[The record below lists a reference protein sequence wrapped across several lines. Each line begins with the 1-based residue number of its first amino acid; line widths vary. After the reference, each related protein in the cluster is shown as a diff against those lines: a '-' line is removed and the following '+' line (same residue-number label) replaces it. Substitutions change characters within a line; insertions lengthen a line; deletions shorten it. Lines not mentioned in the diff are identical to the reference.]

1 MTHLK
6 QIIFQ
11 SLAMYGLC
19 LAVATPAN
27 AGLIGVSK
35 ITIANSIGQ
44 PLQVSEVIAWG
55 SSSATDLAL
64 SSAGATASA
73 TGYLQGFNGSCKGS
87 GFGSTGQGNADCVID
102 GSSVPLSYYDSPYT
116 YHGSST
122 SDILSIFLSAPSEL
136 DWFEI
141 LGRTDTTLRDEYSV
155 TFYDTQNIQ
164 LYQTIAN
171 ANNSTH
177 RTGQIALPNTA
188 VPEPSTIAIF
198 GLGLMGLGL
207 NRRRQLKAA

>member
-1 MTHLK
+1 MKHIK

-11 SLAMYGLC
+11 SLALCGLS
-19 LAVATPAN
+19 LAIAAPAN

-73 TGYLQGFNGSCKGS
+73 TGYLQGFNGSCKGTS
-87 GFGSTGQGNADCVID
+87 FGSTGQGNADCVIN
-102 GSSVPLSYYDSPYT
+102 GSSSPLSYYNSPYT
-116 YHGSST
+116 YHSGNNT
-122 SDILSIFLSAPSEL
+122 DILSIFLSVPSEL

-141 LGRTDTTLRDEYSV
+141 LGRTDINGRDVYSV
-155 TFYDTQNIQ
+155 AFYDTQNIQ

-177 RTGQIALPNTA
+177 RTGQIDLPNTA
-188 VPEPSTIAIF
+188 VPEPASLALF
-198 GLGLMGLGL
+198 SLGLVALGY
-207 NRRRQLKAA
+207 RRRKA